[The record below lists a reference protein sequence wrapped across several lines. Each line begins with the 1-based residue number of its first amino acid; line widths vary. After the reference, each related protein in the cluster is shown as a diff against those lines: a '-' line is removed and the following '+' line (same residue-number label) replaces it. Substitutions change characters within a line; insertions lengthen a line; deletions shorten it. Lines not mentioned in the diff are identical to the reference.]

1 MFSSKHLYLA
11 FDLSRILIIRLMYRF
26 IMLFAKVILT
36 AVAVLYGELGTK
48 AALDILLYL
57 SYFQLGFYNM
67 G

>member
-1 MFSSKHLYLA
+1 
-11 FDLSRILIIRLMYRF
+11 MYRF

-36 AVAVLYGELGTK
+36 AVAVLYGELCTK
-48 AALDILLYL
+48 AALDILLDL